1 MSSSER
7 ETAIRTIR
15 KGLARFGAAL
25 LAFLKGFVGETALPH
40 DRHAA
45 RHELAHRANGR
56 DRCC

>member
-7 ETAIRTIR
+7 EAAIQTTRTV
-15 KGLARFGAAL
+15 LMRFGDAV
-25 LAFLKGFVGETALPH
+25 LAFLRGFVGETALPH

-45 RHELAHRANGR
+45 RHELEHRANGR